1 MAAQYIFQ
9 MQGLTKTWPGGKK
22 LFENVWLSFYPD
34 AKIGVVG
41 VNGSGKSTLMKIMAG
56 IDTEFTGEAT
66 PVEGTKMGYLEQEP
80 ELDEQLNV
88 WGNAIAWCEE
98 KKIVDRYNEVAAKLG
113 EDYSDALM
121 EEMTALQEK
130 IDAGDLWD
138 IDSKIEM
145 AMDALRCPPDDWSVE
160 SLSGGEKRRI
170 ALARLLLSKPDML
183 LLDEPTNHLDAESVA
198 WLQHHLENFPGCVI
212 LVTHD
217 RYFLDQVTKWTL
229 ELDRGKGVPY
239 EGNYSGWLEQK
250 AKRVIQEQS
259 ESEAR
264 QRAMAKELEWVRSNA
279 RARQAKSKARLANYD
294 KMMRD
299 AEQLRGAQTH
309 ATIQI
314 MPGPRLG
321 NVVLEVEG
329 LEKEY
334 GDKVLFKDLSFKL
347 PPNGIVGVI
356 GPNGA
361 GKSTLFRMITGQ
373 ETPDAGAIRL
383 GETVKLSYVDQSRG
397 ALDPAK
403 TVWQEI
409 SSGLEV
415 MKVGNREINTRSY
428 VGSFNFRGGDQQKKV
443 GQLSGGERNRV
454 HLAKTL
460 TEGGNLILLDE
471 PTNDLDIET
480 LQNLEEALED
490 FAGCAVVIS
499 HDRWF
504 LDRLATHILAFEGD
518 SHVEW
523 FEGNFEAY
531 EEDKKRRLGTDSLIP
546 HRIKFQKFA
555 R

>member
-1 MAAQYIFQ
+1 MAQQYIYQ
-9 MQGLTKTWPGGKK
+9 MQGLTKAFPGGKK
-22 LFENVWLSFYPD
+22 VFENIWLSFYSD

-41 VNGSGKSTLMKIMAG
+41 VNGSGKSTLLKIIAG
-56 IDTEFTGEAT
+56 VDTEFNGEAKAADG
-66 PVEGTKMGYLEQEP
+66 VKMGYLEQEP
-80 ELDEQLNV
+80 HLDEQLNV
-88 WGNAIAWCEE
+88 WGNIISWCEE
-98 KKIVDRYNEVAAKLG
+98 KKIFDRYNEVAAKLG
-113 EDYSDALM
+113 EDYTEELM

-130 IDAGDLWD
+130 IDAADIWD

-145 AMDALRCPPDDWSVE
+145 AADALRCPPNDWPVDN
-160 SLSGGEKRRI
+160 LSGGEKRRI

-198 WLQHHLENFPGCVI
+198 WLQHHLEAFPGCVI

-229 ELDRGKGVPY
+229 ELDRGKGIPY

-250 AKRVIQEQS
+250 TKRIVQEQS

-264 QRAMAKELEWVRSNA
+264 QRAMTRELEWVRSGA
-279 RARQAKSKARLANYD
+279 KARQAKSKARLAAYD
-294 KMMRD
+294 EMVR
-299 AEQLRGAQTH
+299 EQETSRLAQTT

-314 MPGPRLG
+314 PPGPRLG
-321 NVVLEVEG
+321 NVVLEVEN
-329 LEKEY
+329 LEKAY

-361 GKSTLFRMITGQ
+361 GKSTLFKLITGQ
-373 ETPDAGAIRL
+373 ETPDAGTFRV
-383 GETVKLSYVDQSRG
+383 GETVKLAYVDQSRD
-397 ALDPAK
+397 ALDPTK

-409 SSGLEV
+409 SGGLDV
-415 MKVGNREINTRSY
+415 LAVGKREINTRSY

-460 TEGGNLILLDE
+460 TTGGNLILLDE

-480 LQNLEEALED
+480 LQNLEEALEE
-490 FAGCAVVIS
+490 FAGCAVIIS

-531 EEDKKRRLGTDSLIP
+531 EDDKKRRLGADSLIP
-546 HRIKFQKFA
+546 HRLKFQKFA

>member
-1 MAAQYIFQ
+1 MAQQYIFQ
-9 MQGLTKTWPGGKK
+9 MQGLTKAFPGGKK
-22 LFENVWLSFYPD
+22 IFENIWLSFYND

-41 VNGSGKSTLMKIMAG
+41 VNGSGKSTLLKIMAG
-56 IDTEFTGEAT
+56 IDPEFSGEAKAADG
-66 PVEGTKMGYLEQEP
+66 VKRGYLEQEP
-80 ELDEQLNV
+80 HLDDSLNV
-88 WGNAIAWCEE
+88 RENVEAWCVEKQWVNRFNAIAGEMAEE
-98 KKIVDRYNEVAAKLG
+98 YTDE
-113 EDYSDALM
+113 LM

-130 IDAGDLWD
+130 IDAGDVWD
-138 IDSKIEM
+138 IDSRIEM
-145 AMDALRCPPDDWSVE
+145 AMDALRCPPDDWSTE
-160 SLSGGEKRRI
+160 NLSGGEKRRV

-198 WLQHHLENFPGCVI
+198 WLQHHLEAFPGCVI

-217 RYFLDQVTKWTL
+217 RYFLDLVTKWTL
-229 ELDRGKGVPY
+229 ELDRGKGIPY
-239 EGNYSGWLEQK
+239 EGNYSSWLEQK
-250 AKRVIQEQS
+250 QKRVVQENS

-264 QRAMAKELEWVRSNA
+264 QRALTRELEWVRSGA
-279 RARQAKSKARLANYD
+279 KARQAKSKARLAAYERMVD
-294 KMMRD
+294 
-299 AEQLRGAQTH
+299 EQDQQRGAQTH
-309 ATIQI
+309 AVIQI
-314 MPGPRLG
+314 PPGPRLG

-329 LEKEY
+329 LQKSYGEKL
-334 GDKVLFKDLSFKL
+334 LFDNLTFKL

-361 GKSTLFRMITGQ
+361 GKSTMFRMITGQ
-373 ETPDAGAIRL
+373 ETPDGGTIRV
-383 GETVKLSYVDQSRG
+383 GETVKLAYVDQSRDS
-397 ALDPAK
+397 LDPNK
-403 TVWQEI
+403 TIWEEI
-409 SSGLEV
+409 SGGTDV
-415 MKVGNREINTRSY
+415 MMVGKREINTRAY
-428 VGSFNFRGGDQQKKV
+428 VGSFNFKGGDQQKKV

-460 TEGGNLILLDE
+460 ATGGNLILLDE

-531 EEDKKRRLGTDSLIP
+531 EEDKKRRLGTDALIP
-546 HRIKFQKFA
+546 HRIKFQKFG